1 MATAKKATKKAQPK
15 AAKKPPFVLDDAVL
29 WAVVK
34 KSWIGGGVVQAVY
47 PSRTLAEEARDQLNE
62 RYSGL
67 VSSYVVQRA
76 PLVLDDFDILIK
88 SNKESNEGLNKL

>member
-1 MATAKKATKKAQPK
+1 MTTAKKATKKTQSKATKRQPL
-15 AAKKPPFVLDDAVL
+15 VLEDAVL

-62 RYSGL
+62 RYNGL

-76 PLVLDDFDILIK
+76 PLVLDNFDILIK
-88 SNKESNEGLNKL
+88 AQ